1 MLLPPIYKA
10 LKRADLL
17 ADKVTLD
24 DIAGYVG
31 VSPATASLAL
41 SGKGRV
47 AEKTRRAVASA
58 ARVLG
63 YARKETQGTGDR
75 AGKTVGI
82 LYMVDYRWA
91 FAWVLIQP
99 IVVEIIKSLEAED
112 YTPVLIPVCT
122 TEDLDTVFHR
132 IIKSGV
138 EAVLPIHYGNQI
150 LFIRLEDRG
159 IPVVVVMNSDFQTKY
174 YSVCVDDFQGSYE
187 GCSYLLR
194 LGHKRI
200 AFVDGERKDLPLLSR
215 DRYFG
220 FQKALAEGGVAFP
233 DEYYVKVDFSD
244 AKTIADGVGKLLSLP
259 EPPTALFALDDDL
272 GVRLYDVLQKRG
284 VFVPQDISMIA
295 PGDVLDYRLP
305 HTPPITTMRINTTL
319 MGRITAELLLNRL
332 KHRQEDIHVLKVNQK
347 LVDRGSCRAIGPP
360 VGVGEP
366 DAQHLTPDRITVP
379 GTLPR

>member
-1 MLLPPIYKA
+1 MPS
-10 LKRADLL
+10 
-17 ADKVTLD
+17 KVTLD
-24 DIAGYVG
+24 DIAKHVG

-47 AEKTRRAVASA
+47 SEQTRRAVANA
-58 ARVLG
+58 ARELG
-63 YARKETQGTGDR
+63 YARKTAEGCSDEAGT
-75 AGKTVGI
+75 TVGI

-99 IVVEIIKSLEAED
+99 IVVEIIKNLEAEG
-112 YTPVLIPVCT
+112 YTPVLIPVRT
-122 TEDLDTVFHR
+122 TEDLDTVYHR
-132 IIKSGV
+132 IINSGV
-138 EAVLPIHYGNQI
+138 VAVLPIHYGNQI

-194 LGHKRI
+194 LGHRNI
-200 AFVDGERKDLPLLSR
+200 AFVDGERRDLPLLSR

-220 FQKALAEGGVAFP
+220 FYKALAEAGVEFP
-233 DEYYVKVDFSD
+233 EEYYVKVDFSD
-244 AKTIADGVGKLLSLP
+244 GRTISEALDSLLSLP
-259 EPPTALFALDDDL
+259 QPPTALFALDDDL

-284 VFVPQDISMIA
+284 ISIPEDMSMIA

-305 HTPPITTMRINTTL
+305 HTPAITTMRINTTL
-319 MGRITAELLLNRL
+319 MGRITAQLLLNRL

-347 LVDRGSCRAIGPP
+347 LVDRGSCRAIGAP
-360 VGVGEP
+360 VHAVG
-366 DAQHLTPDRITVP
+366 A
-379 GTLPR
+379 LPR